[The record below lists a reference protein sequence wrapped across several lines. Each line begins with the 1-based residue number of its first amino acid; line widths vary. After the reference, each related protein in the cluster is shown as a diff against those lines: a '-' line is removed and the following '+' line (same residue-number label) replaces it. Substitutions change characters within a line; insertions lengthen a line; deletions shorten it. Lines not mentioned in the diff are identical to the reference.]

1 LITVT
6 GLVYDRIYLEHE
18 TGDHVENKQRL
29 VSVLRLLQDKG
40 FLSKLRMIEPRAAT
54 LEELGRVHD
63 LPYIKSVENS
73 ALQGGGWLDP
83 DTFLSTGSYRAA
95 VMAAGGVLRALET
108 VLDGGA
114 TNVFALVR
122 PPGHHALRDRAMGF
136 CLFNNIA
143 VGASHLVNK
152 LGLARVAI
160 IDFDVH
166 HGNGTQ
172 AAFDADNRI
181 MYCSV
186 HQSPL
191 YPGTGHLNDTGS
203 GQGKGTKVNV
213 PLPPGCGDADYRAAF
228 EQVII
233 PAVKRFKPQFLMVSA
248 GFDAHREDGLASMC
262 LSVAGYIWISAAIY
276 RLADECCG
284 GKLVFSL
291 EGGYNLSA
299 LSYSVM
305 AVLKVLRGEPGVD
318 DPFPP
323 DREKV
328 IQPPALEIVRR
339 AAVIH
344 GLA

>member
-1 LITVT
+1 VTVT
-6 GLVYDRIYLEHE
+6 GLVYNPVYLEHE

-29 VSVLRLLQDKG
+29 ISILRLLHDKG
-40 FLSKLRMIEPRAAT
+40 YLGKLRMIAPRAAT

-63 LPYIKSVENS
+63 LPYIKSIESS
-73 ALQGGGWLDP
+73 ALEGGGWLDP
-83 DTFLSTGSYRAA
+83 DTFISTDSYRAA
-95 VMAAGGVLRALET
+95 VMAAGGVLTAVET
-108 VLDGGA
+108 ALDGA
-114 TNVFALVR
+114 ANNVFALVR

-172 AAFDADNRI
+172 AAYDADHRI

-191 YPGTGHLNDTGS
+191 YPGTGHLEDTGS
-203 GQGKGTKVNV
+203 GKGKGTKINV
-213 PLPPGCGDADYRAAF
+213 PLPPGCGDADYRSAF
-228 EQVII
+228 EQVVM
-233 PAVKRFKPQFLMVSA
+233 PAVRRFKPQFLMVSA

-262 LSVAGYIWISAAIY
+262 LSVTGYSWMAAAIH

-284 GKLVFSL
+284 GRLVFSL
-291 EGGYNLSA
+291 EGGYNFSA

-305 AVLKVLRGEPGVD
+305 AVLKALRGDGGVE

-323 DREKV
+323 DPEKV
-328 IQPPALEIVRR
+328 IQPLALEIVRR
-339 AAVIH
+339 AAAIH